1 MKKIILL
8 LVALFAFSSCG
19 ATVNESAEKTVS
31 APSFPHKMKF
41 ADAEV
46 SFDRSDMYER
56 MDREIV
62 SLTYGHTTSI
72 LVIKRAGK
80 YYNEIVPILKKN
92 GVPEDF
98 FYLVAT
104 ESAFDERAYSLS
116 KAAGLWQFLA
126 GTARQYGLEVND
138 EIDERYNIRKA
149 TEAAC
154 QAFMEKYPNIKEEC
168 EYGAWDGWAEKVAT
182 QLSGGT
188 APDLMQVNWNW
199 LYQFSSDGSK
209 FVDLTQF
216 ADVINMENY
225 PANLLEQCVVGGK
238 QQAIPIGTTGKCFY
252 WNKTTFDKA
261 GIALPTSWDELIA
274 AGTTFK
280 EKLGDEYY
288 PLAMYEYERM
298 LLMMYYLEGK
308 YGKEWAENNTLN
320 YSLEEVKE
328 GLEFINSLEDAH
340 VLPSIAQ
347 LKGDGATV
355 LEKNPGWINGQY
367 AGFYEWDSAQEKFA
381 NSLEGDQ
388 EFVLGEF
395 LKGGEYEAG
404 LTKISSCFA
413 ITETSEHKKEAAML
427 LDFLIND
434 PKGIELMGTERGM
447 LANTYANEVLLGLG
461 KLEGLTYEGN
471 QAVMKVANFA
481 LDPNFENSAL
491 KDSTGIYYEVFEG
504 LSSGQD
510 VEMLAQ
516 YLIDSINE
524 VYASNPY

>member
-1 MKKIILL
+1 MANYILG
-8 LVALFAFSSCG
+8 V
-19 ATVNESAEKTVS
+19 KTVKYGT
-31 APSFPHKMKF
+31 PT
-41 ADAEV
+41 ADGG
-46 SFDRSDMYER
+46 M
-56 MDREIV
+56 
-62 SLTYGHTTSI
+62 
-72 LVIKRAGK
+72 
-80 YYNEIVPILKKN
+80 
-92 GVPEDF
+92 
-98 FYLVAT
+98 
-104 ESAFDERAYSLS
+104 
-116 KAAGLWQFLA
+116 
-126 GTARQYGLEVND
+126 
-138 EIDERYNIRKA
+138 
-149 TEAAC
+149 
-154 QAFMEKYPNIKEEC
+154 
-168 EYGAWDGWAEKVAT
+168 AT
-182 QLSGGT
+182 QLDKQV
-188 APDLMQVNWNW
+188 APYKESVTFEDEEGEVVKH
-199 LYQFSSDGSK
+199 FSEGARYP
-209 FVDLTQF
+209 FLT
-216 ADVINMENY
+216 IY
-225 PANLLEQCVVGGK
+225 
-238 QQAIPIGTTGKCFY
+238 
-252 WNKTTFDKA
+252 
-261 GIALPTSWDELIA
+261 SA

-367 AGFYEWDSAQEKFA
+367 AGFYEWDSAQAKFA
-381 NSLEGDQ
+381 NALEGDQ

-404 LTKISSCFA
+404 LIKISSCFA

-504 LSSGQD
+504 LSNGQD

>member
-1 MKKIILL
+1 LLAEILNFQGAKPCL
-8 LVALFAFSSCG
+8 GVGSFS
-19 ATVNESAEKTVS
+19 
-31 APSFPHKMKF
+31 
-41 ADAEV
+41 
-46 SFDRSDMYER
+46 
-56 MDREIV
+56 
-62 SLTYGHTTSI
+62 
-72 LVIKRAGK
+72 
-80 YYNEIVPILKKN
+80 
-92 GVPEDF
+92 
-98 FYLVAT
+98 
-104 ESAFDERAYSLS
+104 
-116 KAAGLWQFLA
+116 
-126 GTARQYGLEVND
+126 
-138 EIDERYNIRKA
+138 
-149 TEAAC
+149 
-154 QAFMEKYPNIKEEC
+154 
-168 EYGAWDGWAEKVAT
+168 
-182 QLSGGT
+182 
-188 APDLMQVNWNW
+188 
-199 LYQFSSDGSK
+199 
-209 FVDLTQF
+209 
-216 ADVINMENY
+216 
-225 PANLLEQCVVGGK
+225 
-238 QQAIPIGTTGKCFY
+238 
-252 WNKTTFDKA
+252 
-261 GIALPTSWDELIA
+261 
-274 AGTTFK
+274 
-280 EKLGDEYY
+280 
-288 PLAMYEYERM
+288 
-298 LLMMYYLEGK
+298 
-308 YGKEWAENNTLN
+308 TLN

-367 AGFYEWDSAQEKFA
+367 AGFYEWDSAQAKFA
-381 NSLEGDQ
+381 NALEGDQ

-404 LTKISSCFA
+404 LIKISSCFA

-447 LANTYANEVLLGLG
+447 LANTYANEVLSGLG

-504 LSSGQD
+504 LSNGQD